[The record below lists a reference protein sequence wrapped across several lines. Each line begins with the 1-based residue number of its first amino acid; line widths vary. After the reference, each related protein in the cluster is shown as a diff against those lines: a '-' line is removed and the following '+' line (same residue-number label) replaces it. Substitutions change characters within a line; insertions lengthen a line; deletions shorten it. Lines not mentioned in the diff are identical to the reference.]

1 MAMAVGRCNTERIAQ
16 CSITRATPEQPVAAI
31 GQLLTQYRPGGR
43 QSDNQHKDN
52 RTCTHF
58 AGCFN
63 GHHDA
68 AVLYRVHR
76 PMEEV
81 RGFHKS
87 H

>member
-1 MAMAVGRCNTERIAQ
+1 VALPDAACPGLHWK
-16 CSITRATPEQPVAAI
+16 PLDAAI
-31 GQLLTQYRPGGR
+31 GRLLAPYQPGSHHG
-43 QSDNQHKDN
+43 DNKKNDDAK
-52 RTCTHF
+52 CALF

-68 AVLYRVHR
+68 AVLNRSHCL
-76 PMEEV
+76 MEEV